1 MRHTQR
7 SIKIDIHEKL
17 AVLKEA
23 RKAALR
29 ASHADLDSSDFAFN
43 IDMIDQEIEELE
55 ASIKK

>member
-1 MRHTQR
+1 M
-7 SIKIDIHEKL
+7 DIHEKL
-17 AVLKEA
+17 ASLKEA
-23 RKAALR
+23 QSAALR